1 MTRISTR
8 FALLLAAAAVVPL
21 LGYGAVS
28 VFSLRTGAQQAVIV
42 GNLNVARQ
50 VAEQIELYVTGSVK
64 ILKAVAADL
73 QQTGLQEWQ
82 KDRILKNFVLQ
93 FPEFK
98 ELTLL
103 DDNGL
108 PAVSSRLGTPTV
120 SVPGSEGLAF
130 EGVLLSRFS
139 VDDDLLPTAIVAVRL
154 NDEEGGWLVGRLN
167 LEELWRMVDRIRVG
181 DQGYALVVTRE
192 GQLLAHG
199 NPAAK
204 SRVARGD
211 DFNQHPLISRV
222 RTPAGN
228 GDVASGEY
236 TDERGPVLGVAAR
249 VAPLE
254 WTVIVEQPRDEA
266 FAIPIRLQ
274 GQLGIAIAV
283 ALMVMLGIGY
293 FWGYRFIDPILALT
307 RGTKALAEGKLDERV
322 KVESK
327 DEIGQL
333 GHAFNN
339 MADRLVELQEDV
351 KKKERQAMFGRM
363 SIGLVHDL
371 SHPIQNIGN
380 SCKLIVKMFDDLEYR
395 ENFKRTVERELTQ
408 VKRVLDDLRNIARPM
423 PLDRFP
429 LDLNKAVSDLIESM
443 QPTAEIAGLT
453 IEAEQ
458 VLGPLYV
465 EGDLFALNRVYRN
478 LITNALQ
485 ATPPR
490 GRVIVRTNRDGESA
504 VVEVADTGCGIPK
517 ERLDTIF
524 DDFVTTKRRGLGL
537 GLAITKKIVEQLSGT
552 ISVESEVGV
561 GTTFSSRFTLT
572 QARPTTQLVTG
583 NKRVEDKPRQPEQS
597 EPSADLKS
605 KPGAVAPG

>member
-1 MTRISTR
+1 MKKISTR
-8 FALLLAAAAVVPL
+8 LAVLLAAAAVLPL

-28 VFSLRTGAQQAVIV
+28 LFSLRTGAQQAVID
-42 GNLNVARQ
+42 GNLKVASQ

-73 QQTGLQEWQ
+73 QQTSLQRWQ

-103 DDNGL
+103 DDNGE
-108 PAVSSRLGTPTV
+108 PTVSSRLGRPTV
-120 SVPGSEGLAF
+120 NVPGSEGVNIDGALM
-130 EGVLLSRFS
+130 SRFS
-139 VDDDLLPTAIVAVRL
+139 VDDDLLPTAIVAVRF
-154 NDEEGGWLVGRLN
+154 NDDAGGWLVGRLN
-167 LEELWRMVDRIRVG
+167 LEELWRMVDRIKVG
-181 DQGYALVVTRE
+181 ERGYALVVTSE

-199 NPAAK
+199 SPDAK

-211 DFNQHPLISRV
+211 SLSTHPLVSRLSNN
-222 RTPAGN
+222 RTQVQTAF
-228 GDVASGEY
+228 AEY
-236 TDERGPVLGVAAR
+236 DDAQGPMLGVAAYR
-249 VAPLE
+249 PALD
-254 WTVIVEQPRDEA
+254 WTVIVEQPQSEA

-274 GQLGIAIAV
+274 WFLLVAIVV
-283 ALMVMLGIGY
+283 ALTVMVGVGY
-293 FWGYRFIDPILALT
+293 AFGYRFIEPILALT

-322 KVESK
+322 VVESE

-339 MADRLVELQEDV
+339 MADKLVELQEDV
-351 KKKERQAMFGRM
+351 RKKERQALFGRI

-395 ENFKRTVERELTQ
+395 ENFNRTVERELAQ
-408 VKRVLDDLRNIARPM
+408 VKRVLDDLRNIARPI
-423 PLDRFP
+423 PLQRVP
-429 LDLNKAVSDLIESM
+429 LDLHKALADLVESM
-443 QPTAEIAGLT
+443 QPTAEGAGLT
-453 IEAEQ
+453 IDSEFAF
-458 VLGPLYV
+458 GPLYI

-478 LITNALQ
+478 LLMNALQ

-490 GRVIVRTNRDGESA
+490 GHVVIRTRREAEHA
-504 VVEVADTGCGIPK
+504 VIEIADTGCGIPQ

-537 GLAITKKIVEQLSGT
+537 GLAISKKVVEQLDGT
-552 ISVESEVGV
+552 IGVESTVGV
-561 GTTFSSRFTLT
+561 GSTFVLRFPLT
-572 QARPTTQLVTG
+572 KARPSRL
-583 NKRVEDKPRQPEQS
+583 
-597 EPSADLKS
+597 A
-605 KPGAVAPG
+605 AV